1 MALWSLNYLQQEVHG
16 DFPPQV
22 FSNVLEIRAE
32 IKQIPRSNATVTQRE
47 LSRLA
52 GVSVTGALHPSPTK
66 IKYVVTRTRLPQ
78 ISTWPL
84 TLCKLVK

>member
-52 GVSVTGALHPSPTK
+52 GVSVTGALHPSPPK
-66 IKYVVTRTRLPQ
+66 IKYVVTSTRLPQ